1 MENEELMKVAE
12 AAHILGFKQRKKI
25 DLLIKE
31 GFLKVH
37 TKKDSKQIWLS
48 KSEVFALPKALPA
61 KPGID

>member
-1 MENEELMKVAE
+1 MENPDLIKVAE
-12 AAHILGFKQRKKI
+12 AAHILGFKQRRKV

-48 KSEVFALPKALPA
+48 KREVLDLPKPSEIETL
-61 KPGID
+61 KP